1 MKLMPKFF
9 IISAVLAGAMLL
21 PACKSGSGSGA
32 ACEGPE
38 EQQLFI
44 GDNIAVANTEYG
56 RVRGYILGEIY
67 TFLGVPYGAPVDGEN
82 RFMRAQKPQPWE
94 DIRPAVFYGNVAPQ
108 ITDNKWP
115 NGYGT
120 FTDHWNYH
128 DVSENCLTL
137 NVWTPNLDEAK
148 RPVIVWF
155 HGGGFTNGNAIE
167 QDGYH
172 GENFARFG
180 DVVFVSVNH
189 RLGPIGFTDF
199 SAVDPKFKDSGNVGI
214 LDCVDAL
221 KWVHN
226 NIASFGGDPD
236 NVTII
241 GQSGGGA
248 KVCNLIQMPE
258 TAGLISKGV
267 ALSGNTISA
276 IDPGY
281 SQELGKFIYE
291 KAGKSM
297 EKLQSMTWREY
308 IDLANASYREFNA
321 IRPTTGFRRGFGPVA
336 DGTHIPAGTFF
347 SDPAAASAKVP
358 LLLCST
364 TSESAPSKTNAALEE
379 VDRAGAIEILKS
391 MRGFGGAVTNP
402 EAAFDAYMEVFPDQ
416 KPIDAVGL
424 IFSSR
429 AGVVNTANAKHVQEA
444 PVYVAWFGM
453 NSPLFDGRMRAPHC
467 ADICYWFMNT
477 DRMVT
482 HTGGGA
488 RPRNLSKKM
497 AGALLAFMRTG
508 NPNVKGLP
516 EWPEYT
522 PENGELMFLG
532 DECKVMNDPDRE
544 ARKSLEN

>member
-1 MKLMPKFF
+1 MKLVSKFF

-32 ACEGPE
+32 ASEGPE

-56 RVRGYILGEIY
+56 RVRGYILGKIY

-120 FTDHWNYH
+120 FTDHWNYY

-137 NVWTPNLDEAK
+137 NVWTPNLDAAK

-236 NVTII
+236 NVTIM

-248 KVCNLIQMPE
+248 KVCNLVQMPE
-258 TAGLISKGV
+258 TAGLISKAV
-267 ALSGNTISA
+267 ALSGNTTSA
-276 IDPGY
+276 IDPSY

-321 IRPTTGFRRGFGPVA
+321 IRPTTGFRGGFGPVA